1 MGASIA
7 ELGAAVDG
15 KSQTTNMNTLN
26 SEGRTTLHETALLL
40 HRSSPVEAT
49 QIKDI
54 IRKILQTGGTVRSP
68 HSALDQ

>member
-15 KSQTTNMNTLN
+15 KSQTTNTLN
-26 SEGRTTLHETALLL
+26 SEGRTTLHEAALLL

-49 QIKDI
+49 QIKDV